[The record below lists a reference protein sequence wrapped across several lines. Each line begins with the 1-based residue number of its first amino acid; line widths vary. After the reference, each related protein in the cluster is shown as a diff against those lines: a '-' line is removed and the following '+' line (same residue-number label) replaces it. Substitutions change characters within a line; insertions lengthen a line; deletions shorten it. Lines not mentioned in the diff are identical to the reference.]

1 MVSYREM
8 VDAFNDSGLVSSE
21 EVPLDP
27 QGRLSRLIQR
37 VKEEYR
43 FDQPDFHV
51 DESKFE
57 KVSDPNANE
66 KLLYDSLCNA
76 MLVDGALE
84 HIEMTLYGENGY
96 RSVFLR
102 SCYFDLFEII
112 LNSLQIFDYNRKLI
126 LGSPGIGKSW
136 FHVFCLYVLIKAN
149 APVCLQRSEQI
160 ALYYKGEVYSYQIDK
175 MRKVGGDEFSE
186 SNMWFLYDRNERPVW
201 RKNISIFVSSILN
214 KRDYKEYSRCCTTMF
229 MPLWNYTE
237 LLHANR
243 VRPIDKRLS
252 EKHLLEAYLLCG
264 GIVQNIFD
272 NFVHYR
278 MNYNLLLD
286 NISMSDLKHG
296 KLKEMNSQIIGLV
309 VWEKYFWFERK
320 LLSKSI
326 GRDVF
331 LRLSYRAGI
340 TMQQILNNHEYANY
354 LKPVPFACEGLKE
367 LGMPKKSF
375 SLHSLYDKKI
385 NEVISFPEGL
395 QIAEFTGHT
404 LDNVLWEPS
413 IPAKLWIPQFSTFP

>member
-1 MVSYREM
+1 M
-8 VDAFNDSGLVSSE
+8 
-21 EVPLDP
+21 
-27 QGRLSRLIQR
+27 
-37 VKEEYR
+37 
-43 FDQPDFHV
+43 
-51 DESKFE
+51 
-57 KVSDPNANE
+57 
-66 KLLYDSLCNA
+66 
-76 MLVDGALE
+76 
-84 HIEMTLYGENGY
+84 
-96 RSVFLR
+96 
-102 SCYFDLFEII
+102 
-112 LNSLQIFDYNRKLI
+112 
-126 LGSPGIGKSW
+126 
-136 FHVFCLYVLIKAN
+136 
-149 APVCLQRSEQI
+149 
-160 ALYYKGEVYSYQIDK
+160 
-175 MRKVGGDEFSE
+175 
-186 SNMWFLYDRNERPVW
+186 
-201 RKNISIFVSSILN
+201 
-214 KRDYKEYSRCCTTMF
+214 
-229 MPLWNYTE
+229 
-237 LLHANR
+237 LHANR

-331 LRLSYRAGI
+331 LRLSYKAGI